1 MIHASNPEGTTHM
14 APRIVNRFR
23 ILLAE
28 KETREKRHIPLTEV
42 QRETGIAWTTLQ
54 AWANNEVQ
62 RFDAPVMAALCEY
75 LGCEVGDLLRV
86 RNDIC

>member
-1 MIHASNPEGTTHM
+1 MIHASYPEGTTRM
-14 APRIVNRFR
+14 TSRIINRFR

-62 RFDAPVMAALCEY
+62 RFDAPVIAALCEY
-75 LGCEVGDLLRV
+75 LGCEVGELLKLI
-86 RNDIC
+86 NE